1 MVFSS
6 TDNVIISTMGSL
18 EEVTVYSSYNMV
30 VGQVIELAQ
39 KFMDGTTASLGIKI
53 AHHDKNSYD
62 VYREMMAGSFWLA
75 GIIGTVFIAMMN
87 SFVELWIGK
96 RYCVSLIDLFLFGL
110 VLYCGIIFALYTN
123 SS

>member
-87 SFVELWIGK
+87 SFVELWIAK
-96 RYCVSLIDLFLFGL
+96 
-110 VLYCGIIFALYTN
+110 GIVYH
-123 SS
+123 